1 MIKQKRVWLLVFL
14 FTAVIYN
21 APAAANNKKPQ
32 RPPYKAHIRTARGF
46 GLPPIKD
53 NAQLKIY
60 VKKKKLSTATCSK
73 GCTINNLTH
82 SKAYL
87 VPKANKVLNE
97 ISKQFYT
104 KTKSTFTVTSITR
117 TIHDQYRLTKVNENA
132 RHGLSSHNYGCS
144 FDISYIRFNKK
155 KGDNPRLEK
164 ALLQILTQFQQQG
177 KIYFIKEKWQRCFHV
192 TVKS

>member
-1 MIKQKRVWLLVFL
+1 MIKQKRIWLLLLVF
-14 FTAVIYN
+14 
-21 APAAANNKKPQ
+21 AAIMVEVQASDNNKKPQ

-46 GLPPIKD
+46 GLPAIKD
-53 NAQLKIY
+53 NAQLKVYI
-60 VKKKKLSTATCSK
+60 KKKKLRSTTCNK

-82 SKAYL
+82 SKPYL

-97 ISKQFYT
+97 ISKRFYA

-117 TIHDQYRLTKVNENA
+117 TLHDQHRLTKVNENA

-155 KGDNPRLEK
+155 KGNNTRLEK